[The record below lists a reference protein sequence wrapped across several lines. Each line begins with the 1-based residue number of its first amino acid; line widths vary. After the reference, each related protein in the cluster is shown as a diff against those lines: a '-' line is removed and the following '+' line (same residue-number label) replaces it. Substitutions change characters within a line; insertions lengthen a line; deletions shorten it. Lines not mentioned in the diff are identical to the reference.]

1 MPQYMF
7 DVVCVF
13 IGDTAFYT
21 AHAILLSVCTRVM
34 CRDTAALSLVGTD
47 IDYSVERCLLLGRTH
62 SVLVD
67 SWYDSHSENVICLL
81 LGTCM

>member
-7 DVVCVF
+7 DVVCVC

-21 AHAILLSVCTRVM
+21 ARAIFLSVYCVM
-34 CRDTAALSLVGTD
+34 CLDTAALSLVGTD

-62 SVLVD
+62 SVLVG
-67 SWYDSHSENVICLL
+67 SWYESRSGNVLRLL
-81 LGTCM
+81 LDTCM